1 MYDDCLD
8 GSTVATYCTATN
20 SGKCKTSYFAYQP
33 ANSTSVA
40 GGVHR
45 SCSSYEPLEAG
56 FRLKL
61 HSDWLTNRLR
71 ALRWNHYKD
80 EDESILDTRAEPI
93 KVTNSYSTGSTSGG
107 SGGGG
112 VSVGGGAGGAISPG
126 GLQSSM
132 ASNAGYPMLKCYS
145 CHAQWT
151 LDSNNDCVKIKI
163 RNPRIASS
171 FIESRVRWTDRSVDP
186 WYRQLQQ
193 QLIAHPSAANR

>member
-8 GSTVATYCTATN
+8 GSTVGTYCTATN

-33 ANSTSVA
+33 ENSTSVA

-61 HSDWLTNRLR
+61 LSDWPTNRFSNINLW

-107 SGGGG
+107 GGASG
-112 VSVGGGAGGAISPG
+112 VSVGGDGGGSAISPG

-151 LDSNNDCVKIKI
+151 LDSSNDCVKIKT
-163 RNPRIASS
+163 RNPRTAPS
-171 FIESRVRWTDRSVDP
+171 FIPNSS
-186 WYRQLQQ
+186 
-193 QLIAHPSAANR
+193 